1 MARGLTVNQEEGCDV
16 ISRPRAAATAVAAV
30 AVASLMFVSPAAAGP
45 DRKAPTTPGNFR
57 VTGVSAYFAHLA
69 WNPSSDDS
77 GTVRYQLTASNGE
90 SVTLQNG
97 TTTYSW
103 FLASGHRYT
112 FTIRA
117 VDPSGN
123 RSGSASTSATLP
135 LDRTAP
141 TAPAVSVTGTGATH
155 VSLSWTA
162 SAEDGPYPV
171 TYRLYV
177 DGAPTDVGSVTS
189 YAVDGL
195 AAQTTHTFRVEARD
209 FWQNVSPSSNT
220 VTATTA
226 AADPNDTTPPSTPKD
241 LCTCGMV
248 FQDGETWL
256 RWIASTDN
264 NTPASRI
271 TYRVLVNGVLDH
283 TLLGYTRSILYVPV
297 GQTSRIDVVAVDE
310 AGNASA
316 PATIS
321 VTP

>member
-1 MARGLTVNQEEGCDV
+1 M
-16 ISRPRAAATAVAAV
+16 ISRPRVAATAVAAL
-30 AVASLMFVSPAAAGP
+30 AVVSAVFASPAAAGP

-57 VTGVSAYFAHLA
+57 VTGVTPYFAHLA
-69 WNPSSDDS
+69 WNPSTDDS
-77 GTVRYQLTASNGE
+77 GTVRYQITVSNGE
-90 SVTLQNG
+90 SVSLPNG
-97 TTTYSW
+97 TTTRSW
-103 FLASGHRYT
+103 FLVAGQRYT

-117 VDPSGN
+117 IDPSGN

-141 TAPAVSVTGTGATH
+141 TAPTLGVTATGATH

-162 SAEDGPYPV
+162 SVEDGPYAV
-171 TYRLYV
+171 KYTLYV
-177 DGAPTDVGSVTS
+177 DGAPTDAGTVTS

-195 AAQTTHTFRVEARD
+195 SPGTTHTFKVVARD
-209 FWQNVSPSSNT
+209 FWQNVSLSSNT
-220 VTATTA
+220 VTATTL
-226 AADPNDTTPPSTPKD
+226 AADANDTTPPTMPGN
-241 LCTCGMV
+241 LNTGGMV

-256 RWIASTDN
+256 SWIASTDN

-271 TYRVLVNGVLDH
+271 VYRVIVNGVLDH

-310 AGNASA
+310 AGNESA
-316 PATIS
+316 PATVF

>member
-1 MARGLTVNQEEGCDV
+1 M
-16 ISRPRAAATAVAAV
+16 AVAAL
-30 AVASLMFVSPAAAGP
+30 ALASLAFASPAAAAP

-57 VTGVSAYFAHLA
+57 VTGVTPYFAHLA
-69 WNPSSDDS
+69 WNPSTDDS
-77 GTVRYQLTASNGE
+77 GTVRYQITVSNGE
-90 SVTLQNG
+90 SVSLPNG
-97 TTTYSW
+97 TTTRSW
-103 FLASGHRYT
+103 FLVAGQRYT

-117 VDPSGN
+117 IDPSGN

-141 TAPAVSVTGTGATH
+141 TAPTLGVTATGATH

-162 SAEDGPYPV
+162 SVEDGPYAV
-171 TYRLYV
+171 KYTLYV
-177 DGAPTDVGSVTS
+177 DGAPTDAGTVTS

-195 AAQTTHTFRVEARD
+195 SPGTTHTFKVVARD
-209 FWQNVSPSSNT
+209 FWQNVSLSSNT
-220 VTATTA
+220 VTATTL
-226 AADPNDTTPPSTPKD
+226 AADANDTTPPTMPGN
-241 LCTCGMV
+241 LNTGGMV

-256 RWIASTDN
+256 FWIASSDN

-271 TYRVLVNGVLDH
+271 VYRVVVNGVLDH

-310 AGNASA
+310 AGNESA
-316 PATIS
+316 PATVF